1 MHPSSS
7 SQRSYARTRLPA
19 LAVVQSSPGDGL
31 LDRALTRAA
40 GAPLIGGNQ
49 VRVLQ
54 DGADHYSAWLG
65 AIRTA
70 KRTIF
75 FESYIIHEDE
85 SGAEFADALA
95 ERARAGVQVR
105 LIYDWVGALGKT
117 SRRFWRRL
125 SAAGVEVR
133 CFNPPRLG
141 SPFGWVN
148 RDHRKM
154 LAVDGRIGFV
164 TGLCIGRMW
173 MGDPARGVEGW
184 RDTGVEVHGP
194 AVADIERAFAQ
205 VWATIGDPIP
215 ESELHQRSAI
225 AAVGD
230 TALRIVAS
238 APGRTGVLRVDQ
250 LIASA
255 ARQTLW
261 LADAY
266 FAGMPSYVQALRAA
280 ALDGVDVRLL
290 VPGVSDLPWLRPLS
304 RFGYRPLLEAGVRVY
319 EWNGPMM
326 HAKTAVADGRWA
338 RVGSSNLNIASWI
351 GNYELDVVV
360 EDERFAETMERM
372 FLADL
377 GHATELVLESGRR
390 RRGTPAEGPEPIAEQ
405 GRRTAKAGRSTGSAS
420 RAAAG
425 ALRIG
430 HTVKAAIGNQRILAP
445 ATGWIA
451 AMLGVVLLAAAALA
465 VRWPLLVALPTAL
478 LTGWVGIALLA
489 RAYELRRE
497 RRARAQAHPG
507 EPVPLV
513 EQKEGDPR

>member
-1 MHPSSS
+1 MGSSTPS
-7 SQRSYARTRLPA
+7 QTTYADARHRGPA
-19 LAVVQSSPGDGL
+19 AGEPWAGAAL
-31 LDRALTRAA
+31 LDHALTRAA
-40 GAPLIGGNQ
+40 GAPLVGGNK
-49 VRVLQ
+49 VRILN
-54 DGADHYSAWLG
+54 DAAEHYPAWLE

-70 KRTIF
+70 ERTIF
-75 FESYIIHEDE
+75 FESYIVHQDE
-85 SGAEFADALA
+85 CGAEFADALA
-95 ERARAGVQVR
+95 ERAGAGVRVR
-105 LIYDWVGALGKT
+105 LIYDWMGALGKT

-133 CFNPPRLG
+133 CFNPPRLV

-154 LAVDGRIGFV
+154 LSVDGRVGFV

-173 MGDPARGVEGW
+173 VGDPARGVEAW

-205 VWATIGDPIP
+205 VWAAIGDPLP
-215 ESELHQRSAI
+215 ESELHRRSEI
-225 AAVGD
+225 AAAGD
-230 TALRIVAS
+230 TSLRIVPS

-261 LADAY
+261 LTDAY

-360 EDERFAETMERM
+360 EDERFARTMERM
-372 FLADL
+372 FLRDL
-377 GHATELVLESGRR
+377 GHATELVLGSE
-390 RRGTPAEGPEPIAEQ
+390 RRGRATPAGGTEPVAEQ
-405 GRRTAKAGRSTGSAS
+405 GRGTVKAGRGTGSAS
-420 RAAAG
+420 RTAAG

-445 ATGWIA
+445 AAGWIM
-451 AMLGVVLLAAAALA
+451 AMLGVVLLAAAGAA

-478 LTGWVGIALLA
+478 LSGWVGIAFLA

-497 RRARAQAHPG
+497 RRARVKARSSSLTTDQ
-507 EPVPLV
+507 
-513 EQKEGDPR
+513 

>member
-1 MHPSSS
+1 MRASSS
-7 SQRSYARTRLPA
+7 SQTRYGTRLPA
-19 LAVVQSSPGDGL
+19 RATPESRPGADL

-40 GAPLIGGNQ
+40 GAPLIRGNR

-54 DGADHYSAWLG
+54 DAADHYPAWLE
-65 AIRTA
+65 AIRGA
-70 KRTIF
+70 ERTIL

-85 SGAEFADALA
+85 CGVEFADALA
-95 ERARAGVQVR
+95 ERARAGVRVR
-105 LIYDWVGALGKT
+105 LIYDWMGALGKT
-117 SRRFWRRL
+117 SRQFWRRL

-133 CFNPPRLG
+133 SFNPPRLG
-141 SPFGWVN
+141 SPFGWIN

-154 LAVDGRIGFV
+154 LAVDGRVGFV

-173 MGDPARGVEGW
+173 VGDPARGVEGW

-194 AVADIERAFAQ
+194 AVADIEHAFAQ
-205 VWATIGDPIP
+205 VWAAIGDPLP
-215 ESELHQRSAI
+215 ESELHERSAI
-225 AAVGD
+225 APAGD
-230 TALRIVAS
+230 MALRIVPS
-238 APGRTGVLRVDQ
+238 APGKTGVLRVDQ

-255 ARQTLW
+255 ARRTLW

-280 ALDGVDVRLL
+280 AGDGVDVRLL

-360 EDERFAETMERM
+360 EDEGFARTMEMM
-372 FLADL
+372 FLRDL
-377 GHATELVLESGRR
+377 GQATELILQSPQRRPAARVRKGTGR
-390 RRGTPAEGPEPIAEQ
+390 
-405 GRRTAKAGRSTGSAS
+405 AS

-430 HTVKAAIGNQRILAP
+430 HTVKAAIGNQRVLAF
-445 ATGWIA
+445 AEARIA
-451 AMLGVVLLAAAALA
+451 AVLGMVLLAAAVAA
-465 VRWPLLVALPTAL
+465 VRWPLVVALPTAL
-478 LTGWVGIALLA
+478 VTGWVGIACLA

-497 RRARAQAHPG
+497 RRARARASSS
-507 EPVPLV
+507 
-513 EQKEGDPR
+513 